1 MPVPGKPR
9 VSKDRPE
16 TASISRRR
24 QLSAGAAIA
33 VTALFAAGCGAV
45 SASSGPAGLQQQI
58 SAGDQAAAAT
68 RAAPSQPP
76 AAGPASTALPAGR
89 RIRGRDV
96 TAIGDSVMSASVLAL
111 KNALPGIYIDAK
123 PDREMPAGLAIIRR
137 LASSGQ
143 LRPVVVLGLGTNF
156 LVTHSQL
163 QQLVALIGPDRRL
176 VLVNTYVPDGW
187 SKQVNRTEAAF
198 VQEHPDIV
206 LADWYDT
213 IIHRQYLLWPDHVHP
228 MLPGTNVYARLIAKA
243 VQATR
248 TVTGPSAGT
257 APVLANGSDVTAP
270 AGAGG

>member
-9 VSKDRPE
+9 VRKVRPE
-16 TASISRRR
+16 TAPITRRR
-24 QLSAGAAIA
+24 RLSVGAAIA
-33 VTALFAAGCGAV
+33 VTALFVAGCGAV

-58 SAGDQAAAAT
+58 SAGERAAAAT

-76 AAGPASTALPAGR
+76 VAPASAALPPGR
-89 RIRGRDV
+89 RVRGREV

-143 LRPVVVLGLGTNF
+143 LRPVVVIGLGTNF
-156 LVTHSQL
+156 LVTRSQL
-163 QQLVALIGPDRRL
+163 EQLVALIGPDRRL

-198 VQEHPDIV
+198 VQQHPGIV
-206 LADWYDT
+206 LADWYNT

-228 MLPGTNVYARLIAKA
+228 MLPGTTVYARLVDKA

-248 TVTGPSAGT
+248 TVADPSSGT
-257 APVLANGSDVTAP
+257 APVLANGSDVTEP